1 MTVQCDNTCTTGL
14 QQQNSFVI
22 YEYQRQESIKKGK
35 EWVWKTYLTHPNIK
49 WPPFKLSNFQEN
61 TYKENV

>member
-35 EWVWKTYLTHPNIK
+35 E
-49 WPPFKLSNFQEN
+49 
-61 TYKENV
+61 